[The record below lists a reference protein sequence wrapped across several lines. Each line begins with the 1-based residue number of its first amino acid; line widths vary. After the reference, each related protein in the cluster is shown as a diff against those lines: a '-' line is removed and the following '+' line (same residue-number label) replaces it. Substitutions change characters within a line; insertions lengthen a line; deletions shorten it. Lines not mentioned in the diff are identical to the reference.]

1 MATVTGISRNGPR
14 DHVVH
19 FYRSKEELATQAGS
33 YLAEAIQSGGVAI
46 VIASEKHQLAFE
58 RRLAEAGIDVSAA
71 RVSGAWL
78 VVDAEEALSQFTV
91 NDKPEVGRFDA
102 VIGKL
107 IRQAV
112 GSGRPVRA
120 YGEMVAMLWEAGLLT
135 AAIEL
140 EELWNELIRKEKFA
154 LLCAYP
160 AGPTAG
166 EQHSAAF
173 TEVCRLH
180 AAIVD
185 EDLAADA
192 GLDESGPGEPGLA
205 SGGQAAEQ
213 VWTFPAVLESTRA
226 ARHVVTAAL
235 EQGGSPHLADDAALV
250 VTELATNAV
259 VHAHSG
265 FRVTLTLQQDV
276 IRISVHDDQPFPAV
290 GGTDAVAVLSAKP
303 LHGLGA
309 VAALAT
315 RWGAEPAGTG
325 KHVWAEL
332 SRRAVS
338 LEDYADP
345 AQRAI
350 FLQCE

>member
-1 MATVTGISRNGPR
+1 VATVTGISRNGPR

-19 FYRSKEELATQAGS
+19 FYHSKEELATQAGG

-46 VIASEKHQLAFE
+46 VIASEKHHLAFE

-71 RVSGAWL
+71 RASGAWL

-154 LLCAYP
+154 LLCAHP
-160 AGPTAG
+160 AGSVAG
-166 EQHSAAF
+166 EPHSAAF

-185 EDLAADA
+185 EAPDGDA
-192 GLDESGPGEPGLA
+192 GLGESGLGEAGLGEAGLGKA
-205 SGGQAAEQ
+205 SPAAEQ
-213 VWTFPAVLESTRA
+213 AWTFPAALESARA
-226 ARHVVTAAL
+226 ARHVMTAAL
-235 EQGGSPHLADDAALV
+235 EQSGSPQLTDDAALV

-265 FRVTLTLQQDV
+265 FRVTLALQQDV
-276 IRISVHDDQPFPAV
+276 IRISVHDDQPLPAV
-290 GGTDAVAVLSAKP
+290 DGTDAIAVLPAKP

-315 RWGAEPAGTG
+315 RWGAEPTGSG

-332 SRRAVS
+332 SR
-338 LEDYADP
+338 
-345 AQRAI
+345 
-350 FLQCE
+350 

>member
-1 MATVTGISRNGPR
+1 VATVTGISRNGPR

-19 FYRSKEELATQAGS
+19 FYRSKEELATQAGG

-46 VIASEKHQLAFE
+46 VIASEKHHLAFE

-71 RVSGAWL
+71 RASGAWL

-160 AGPTAG
+160 AGSVAAEP
-166 EQHSAAF
+166 HSAAF

-185 EDLAADA
+185 EAPDGDA
-192 GLDESGPGEPGLA
+192 GLGESGLGEA
-205 SGGQAAEQ
+205 SPAAEQ
-213 VWTFPAVLESTRA
+213 VWTFPAELESTRT
-226 ARHVVTAAL
+226 ARHVMTAAL
-235 EQGGSPHLADDAALV
+235 EQSGSPRLADDAALV

-276 IRISVHDDQPFPAV
+276 IRISVHDDQPLPAV
-290 GGTDAVAVLSAKP
+290 DGTDPIAVLPAKP

-315 RWGAEPAGTG
+315 RWGAEPTGTG

-332 SRRAVS
+332 SR
-338 LEDYADP
+338 
-345 AQRAI
+345 
-350 FLQCE
+350 

>member
-1 MATVTGISRNGPR
+1 MATVTGISRTGPR

-19 FYRSKEELATQAGS
+19 FYHSEEELATQAEG
-33 YLAEAIQSGGVAI
+33 YLAEAIQGGGVAI

-71 RVSGAWL
+71 RASGAWL

-91 NDKPEVGRFDA
+91 NDKPDAGGFDA

-107 IRQAV
+107 VRQAA
-112 GSGRPVRA
+112 GSSGPVRA
-120 YGEMVAMLWEAGLLT
+120 YGEMVAMLWEAGLLA

-140 EELWNELIRKEKFA
+140 EEMWNELIRKERFA

-160 AGPTAG
+160 AGSVAG
-166 EQHSAAF
+166 EQHTTAF

-185 EDLAADA
+185 EAPDRDAALDEA
-192 GLDESGPGEPGLA
+192 GLDETRMDET
-205 SGGQAAEQ
+205 GQAAEQ
-213 VWTFPAVLESTRA
+213 MWMFPATLESTRA
-226 ARHVVTAAL
+226 ARHVTTAAL
-235 EQGGSPHLADDAALV
+235 EKSSSPHLADDAALV

-265 FRVTLTLQQDV
+265 FRVTLTLWQDV
-276 IRISVHDDQPFPAV
+276 IRISVHDDQPLPV
-290 GGTDAVAVLSAKP
+290 DGTGAIAVLPAAP

-309 VAALAT
+309 VAALAA
-315 RWGAEPAGTG
+315 RWGADPAGTG
-325 KHVWAEL
+325 KDVWAEL
-332 SRRAVS
+332 SRW
-338 LEDYADP
+338 
-345 AQRAI
+345 
-350 FLQCE
+350 

>member
-19 FYRSKEELATQAGS
+19 FYHSKDELATQAGG
-33 YLAEAIQSGGVAI
+33 YLAEAIQGGGVAI
-46 VIASEKHQLAFE
+46 VIASEKHHLAFE

-71 RVSGAWL
+71 RASGAWL
-78 VVDAEEALSQFTV
+78 VVDAEEALSQFTID
-91 NDKPEVGRFDA
+91 DKPEMARFDA

-112 GSGRPVRA
+112 GDGRPVRA

-160 AGPTAG
+160 AGSIAG

-185 EDLAADA
+185 EAPDGDA
-192 GLDESGPGEPGLA
+192 G
-205 SGGQAAEQ
+205 QTAEQ
-213 VWTFPAVLESTRA
+213 VWTFPAALESTRA

-235 EQGGSPHLADDAALV
+235 EQSGSPHLTDDAALV

-265 FRVTLTLQQDV
+265 FRVTLALQQDV
-276 IRISVHDDQPFPAV
+276 IRISVHDDQPLPA
-290 GGTDAVAVLSAKP
+290 GDGTDAVAVLPAAP

-309 VAALAT
+309 VAALAA
-315 RWGAEPAGTG
+315 RWDAEPTATG
-325 KHVWAEL
+325 KRVWAEL
-332 SRRAVS
+332 SR
-338 LEDYADP
+338 
-345 AQRAI
+345 
-350 FLQCE
+350 

>member
-1 MATVTGISRNGPR
+1 VATVTGISRNGPR

-19 FYRSKEELATQAGS
+19 FYHSEEELATQAGG
-33 YLAEAIQSGGVAI
+33 YLAEAIRGGGVAI
-46 VIASEKHQLAFE
+46 VIASEKHQFAFE

-71 RVSGAWL
+71 RASGAWL

-91 NDKPEVGRFDA
+91 DDKPDAGGFDV

-107 IRQAV
+107 VRRAAN
-112 GSGRPVRA
+112 SGGPVRA

-140 EELWNELIRKEKFA
+140 EKIWNELIRKERLA

-160 AGPTAG
+160 AGSIVG

-173 TEVCRLH
+173 TEICRLH
-180 AAIVD
+180 AAVVD
-185 EDLAADA
+185 EAPDA
-192 GLDESGPGEPGLA
+192 GLDEGRIGEAGL
-205 SGGQAAEQ
+205 AAEQ
-213 VWTFPAVLESTRA
+213 VWTFPAALESTRA

-235 EQGGSPHLADDAALV
+235 EKSGSPHLADDAALV

-265 FRVTLTLQQDV
+265 FRVTLTLRQDV
-276 IRISVHDDQPFPAV
+276 IRINVHDDQPLPAAD
-290 GGTDAVAVLSAKP
+290 GTDAVAVLPAAP

-309 VAALAT
+309 VAALAA
-315 RWGAEPAGTG
+315 RWGASADPAGIG
-325 KHVWAEL
+325 KDVWAEL
-332 SRRAVS
+332 PR
-338 LEDYADP
+338 
-345 AQRAI
+345 
-350 FLQCE
+350 

>member
-19 FYRSKEELATQAGS
+19 FYRSKEELATQAGG

-46 VIASEKHQLAFE
+46 VIASEKHHLAFE

-71 RVSGAWL
+71 RASGAWL

-140 EELWNELIRKEKFA
+140 EELWNELIRKERFA

-160 AGPTAG
+160 AGSVAAEP
-166 EQHSAAF
+166 HSAAF

-185 EDLAADA
+185 EAPDGDA
-192 GLDESGPGEPGLA
+192 GLGESGLGEAGP
-205 SGGQAAEQ
+205 AAEQ
-213 VWTFPAVLESTRA
+213 VWTFPAALESTRA
-226 ARHVVTAAL
+226 ARHVTTAAL
-235 EQGGSPHLADDAALV
+235 EQSGSPQLADDAALV

-276 IRISVHDDQPFPAV
+276 IRISVHDEQPLPAV
-290 GGTDAVAVLSAKP
+290 DGADAIAVLPAEP

-315 RWGAEPAGTG
+315 RWGAEPTGTGTG
-325 KHVWAEL
+325 KYVWAEL
-332 SRRAVS
+332 SR
-338 LEDYADP
+338 
-345 AQRAI
+345 
-350 FLQCE
+350 

>member
-19 FYRSKEELATQAGS
+19 FYHSEEELATQAGG
-33 YLAEAIQSGGVAI
+33 YLGEAIQGGGVAI

-71 RVSGAWL
+71 RASGAWL

-91 NDKPEVGRFDA
+91 NDKPDVGRFDA

-107 IRQAV
+107 VRRAADS
-112 GSGRPVRA
+112 SGPVRA

-140 EELWNELIRKEKFA
+140 EAIWNELVRKEKFA

-160 AGPTAG
+160 AGSIAG

-180 AAIVD
+180 AAVVD
-185 EDLAADA
+185 EVPDRDA
-192 GLDESGPGEPGLA
+192 GLGGSGLGGSGLA
-205 SGGQAAEQ
+205 EAGLGGSGQAAEQ
-213 VWTFPAVLESTRA
+213 AWTFPAILESTRA
-226 ARHVVTAAL
+226 ARHVMTAAL
-235 EQGGSPHLADDAALV
+235 ERSGSPHLADDAALV

-265 FRVTLTLQQDV
+265 FRVTLTLWQDV
-276 IRISVHDDQPFPAV
+276 IRITVHDDQPLPAV
-290 GGTDAVAVLSAKP
+290 GGTDAAAALPAAP

-309 VAALAT
+309 VAALAA
-315 RWGAEPAGTG
+315 RWGADPARTG
-325 KHVWAEL
+325 KDVWAEL
-332 SRRAVS
+332 SR
-338 LEDYADP
+338 
-345 AQRAI
+345 
-350 FLQCE
+350 

>member
-1 MATVTGISRNGPR
+1 VATVTGISRNGPR

-19 FYRSKEELATQAGS
+19 FYHSKEELATQAGG
-33 YLAEAIQSGGVAI
+33 YLAEAIQGGGVAI
-46 VIASEKHQLAFE
+46 VIASEKHQLSFE

-71 RVSGAWL
+71 RASGAWL

-91 NDKPEVGRFDA
+91 NDKPEVSRFDA

-112 GSGRPVRA
+112 GGGRPVRA

-160 AGPTAG
+160 AGSIAG

-185 EDLAADA
+185 ETPDRDA
-192 GLDESGPGEPGLA
+192 GLGEPGLGEPWLAAA
-205 SGGQAAEQ
+205 SQAAEQ
-213 VWTFPAVLESTRA
+213 VWTFPAALESTRA
-226 ARHVVTAAL
+226 ARHVMTAAL
-235 EQGGSPHLADDAALV
+235 EKSGSPHLADDAALV

-265 FRVTLTLQQDV
+265 FRVTLTLLQDA
-276 IRISVHDDQPFPAV
+276 IRISVHDDQPLPAV
-290 GGTDAVAVLSAKP
+290 GGTAAVAVLPAAP

-309 VAALAT
+309 VAALAA
-315 RWGAEPAGTG
+315 RWGAESAGTG

-332 SRRAVS
+332 CR
-338 LEDYADP
+338 
-345 AQRAI
+345 
-350 FLQCE
+350 

>member
-1 MATVTGISRNGPR
+1 VATVTGISRSGPR

-19 FYRSKEELATQAGS
+19 FYHSKEELATQAGG
-33 YLAEAIQSGGVAI
+33 YLAEAIQGGGVAI

-71 RVSGAWL
+71 RASGAWL
-78 VVDAEEALSQFTV
+78 VVDAEEALSRFTV
-91 NDKPEVGRFDA
+91 NDKPEVRRFDA

-160 AGPTAG
+160 AGSIAG

-185 EDLAADA
+185 EAPDGDA
-192 GLDESGPGEPGLA
+192 GLGEAGL
-205 SGGQAAEQ
+205 AAEQ
-213 VWTFPAVLESTRA
+213 VWTFPAALESTRA

-235 EQGGSPHLADDAALV
+235 EQSGSPHLADDGALV

-265 FRVTLTLQQDV
+265 FRVTLTLQQDA
-276 IRISVHDDQPFPAV
+276 IRISVHDDQPLPAV
-290 GGTDAVAVLSAKP
+290 DGTDAVAVLPAKP

-309 VAALAT
+309 VAALAA
-315 RWGAEPAGTG
+315 RWGAEPAGAG

-332 SRRAVS
+332 SR
-338 LEDYADP
+338 
-345 AQRAI
+345 
-350 FLQCE
+350 

>member
-1 MATVTGISRNGPR
+1 VATVTGISRNGPR

-19 FYRSKEELATQAGS
+19 FYHSEEELATQAGG
-33 YLAEAIQSGGVAI
+33 YLAEAIQGGGVAI

-71 RVSGAWL
+71 RASGAWL

-91 NDKPEVGRFDA
+91 NDKPDMGGFDA

-107 IRQAV
+107 IRRAA

-140 EELWNELIRKEKFA
+140 EQMWNELNRKEKFA

-160 AGPTAG
+160 AGSVAG

-185 EDLAADA
+185 EAPDRDA
-192 GLDESGPGEPGLA
+192 GQDGSCLA
-205 SGGQAAEQ
+205 EAGQAAEQ
-213 VWTFPAVLESTRA
+213 VWTFPVALESTRA
-226 ARHVVTAAL
+226 ARHVMTAAL
-235 EQGGSPHLADDAALV
+235 EKSCSPHIADDAALV

-265 FRVTLTLQQDV
+265 FRVTLTLRQDV
-276 IRISVHDDQPFPAV
+276 IRISVHDDQPLPAV
-290 GGTDAVAVLSAKP
+290 GGTDAVAVLPAAP

-309 VAALAT
+309 VAALAA
-315 RWGAEPAGTG
+315 RWGADPAGTG
-325 KHVWAEL
+325 KDVWAEL
-332 SRRAVS
+332 SR
-338 LEDYADP
+338 
-345 AQRAI
+345 
-350 FLQCE
+350 

>member
-1 MATVTGISRNGPR
+1 MATVTGISRTGPR

-19 FYRSKEELATQAGS
+19 FYHSEEELATQAGG
-33 YLAEAIQSGGVAI
+33 YLAEAIQGGGVAI
-46 VIASEKHQLAFE
+46 VIASEKHQFAFE
-58 RRLAEAGIDVSAA
+58 RRIAEAGIDVSAA
-71 RVSGAWL
+71 RASGAWL

-91 NDKPEVGRFDA
+91 NDKPDMGGFDA

-107 IRQAV
+107 IRQAAD
-112 GSGRPVRA
+112 SGRPVRA
-120 YGEMVAMLWEAGLLT
+120 YGEMVAMMWEAGLLT

-140 EELWNELIRKEKFA
+140 EKMWNELIRKERLA

-160 AGPTAG
+160 AGSIAG

-185 EDLAADA
+185 EAPDA
-192 GLDESGPGEPGLA
+192 GLDDAGL
-205 SGGQAAEQ
+205 AAEQ
-213 VWTFPAVLESTRA
+213 VWTFPAALESTRA

-235 EQGGSPHLADDAALV
+235 EKSGAPHLADDAALV

-265 FRVTLTLQQDV
+265 FRVALTLRQEA
-276 IRISVHDDQPFPAV
+276 IRVSVHDERPLPAAD
-290 GGTDAVAVLSAKP
+290 GTDAVAVLPASP

-309 VAALAT
+309 VAALAA
-315 RWGAEPAGTG
+315 RWGADPAGTG
-325 KHVWAEL
+325 KDVWAEL
-332 SRRAVS
+332 ARAS
-338 LEDYADP
+338 SG
-345 AQRAI
+345 
-350 FLQCE
+350 